1 MGERT
6 YGEMYSQ
13 VMDASEL
20 AYQTLANYKWVSSK
34 VEFSRRQENLSYSHH
49 AEVVSLTP
57 DLQSYWLDIAA
68 DEDLSTL
75 ALRGRIE
82 LAKGRHFELD
92 MSSLVMSDA
101 PTSTQ
106 SSARRIFTDWRQLGK
121 C

>member
-1 MGERT
+1 MRRNT
-6 YGEMYSQ
+6 HTPIQIS
-13 VMDASEL
+13 VWVL
-20 AYQTLANYKWVSSK
+20 AYGTLANYKYVCAK
-34 VEFSRRQENLSYSHH
+34 IPFSRRREQVSFSHH
-49 AEVVSLTP
+49 KEVASLTP
-57 DLQSYWLDIAA
+57 DLQSYWLDLAA